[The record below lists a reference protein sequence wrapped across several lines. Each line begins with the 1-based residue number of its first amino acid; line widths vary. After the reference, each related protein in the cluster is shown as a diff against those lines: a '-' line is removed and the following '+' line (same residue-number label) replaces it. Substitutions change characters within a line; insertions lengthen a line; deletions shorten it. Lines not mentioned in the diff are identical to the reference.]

1 MAGYF
6 DSALGLVKT
15 IGPFILLFALAYGVL
30 QWRRRS
36 RAQDDAGERA
46 AKKLYTD
53 EQAQRDNIAGEE
65 SDRSS
70 APR

>member
-6 DSALGLVKT
+6 DSALGIVKT
-15 IGPFILLFALAYGVL
+15 IGPFILLFALAYGVM

-36 RAQDDAGERA
+36 PAQEQAGEHATKELYTNERAQH
-46 AKKLYTD
+46 
-53 EQAQRDNIAGEE
+53 DNLAGEE